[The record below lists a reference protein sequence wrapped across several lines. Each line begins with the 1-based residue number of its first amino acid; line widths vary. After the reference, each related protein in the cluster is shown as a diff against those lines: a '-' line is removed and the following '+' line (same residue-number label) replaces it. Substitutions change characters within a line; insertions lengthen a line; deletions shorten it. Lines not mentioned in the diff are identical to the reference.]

1 MAFILWN
8 LNKYRHL
15 TSNLKQIVDF
25 GSAMFL
31 PEGDTVRQEALVG
44 SWPYIAPECYRGEY
58 GKESDVF
65 SLACLGVEL
74 WLGKDKGPLEL
85 VLASDGETPLLSERA
100 VDIMEAED
108 EQERLE
114 ATANLVSTMK
124 QVLLKEAR
132 SRLDKK
138 AAAST
143 LVEKRKAKRGQA
155 KKLSSLLQCML
166 DTCST
171 ERPTMLDVFNDLE
184 TLS

>member
-1 MAFILWN
+1 MTPESTT
-8 LNKYRHL
+8 NK
-15 TSNLKQIVDF
+15 NKQQQIIDF

-31 PEGDTVRQEALVG
+31 PEGVDPVKHDALVG

-58 GKESDVF
+58 GRATDVF
-65 SLACLGVEL
+65 GLACVGVEL

-85 VLASDGETPLLSERA
+85 VMSSDGETPLLSERA

-114 ATANLVSTMK
+114 ATANLVATMK

-166 DTCST
+166 DTCGS
-171 ERPTMLDVFNDLE
+171 ERPSMQDVYNDLE
-184 TLS
+184 ALS